1 MLCQIAIQACLADGR
16 RPSRNCAAPQHSGN
30 VEARNAALTAPTYDV
45 SPVEA
50 IGGAVLGALALI
62 WVIRQAINLAR

>member
-1 MLCQIAIQACLADGR
+1 MLRKVGKNLVGV
-16 RPSRNCAAPQHSGN
+16 SRSKTALVAASVAAFTVN
-30 VEARNAALTAPTYDV
+30 ANAALTAPTYDV